1 LRDTVFQVPLRDV
14 DAAEPKGSLKGK
26 TKGGKPVRRE
36 RFGLVQIFTQR
47 RRAAEMLIGMSVG
60 FLCDEIFRG
69 LCSHE

>member
-1 LRDTVFQVPLRDV
+1 VAREAWAGPL
-14 DAAEPKGSLKGK
+14 
-26 TKGGKPVRRE
+26 
-36 RFGLVQIFTQR
+36 FTQR